1 MPVLVALL
9 FAGVAILAASAGADE
24 QQVARAL
31 TAGLELGLSL
41 AAGLAAVHVVA
52 SEPAVDL
59 QLTLR
64 TRYRTTLLRRLALLA
79 GWTGAF
85 ALLWA
90 SALDLLG
97 LWAVPGPFALGQLA
111 WIAPLAWFVSAVT
124 LVALLFRS
132 QAAASA
138 VLGLLWVFENSG
150 VGVAG
155 FLQSDWL
162 RPFFLFAT
170 THAPGA
176 DFWLENRIVV
186 ICLSL
191 ALLGVSLILMGRESL
206 SMGGGE

>member
-1 MPVLVALL
+1 MAERTIRFRWLPRLVPQWLCYELRRIGRIGLAMPVLVALL
-9 FAGVAILAASAGADE
+9 FAGAAILAASAGADE

-111 WIAPLAWFVSAVT
+111 WIAPLAWFVSA
-124 LVALLFRS
+124 
-132 QAAASA
+132 ASA

-176 DFWLENRIVV
+176 INLPVEYLDL
-186 ICLSL
+186 
-191 ALLGVSLILMGRESL
+191 
-206 SMGGGE
+206 